1 MEKITPTVCGLS
13 GRSAVAECT
22 GEEQGRYQSTPVT
35 AKSVGVRCCVGL
47 RRCLCR
53 LDGRRHLAVTVSFND
68 TEVGIG
74 FVDLV
79 RDADARLVVA
89 GDAKA
94 ANIVERVYALWRFDG
109 FAIPFLRSISRMYCS
124 KTASPI

>member
-1 MEKITPTVCGLS
+1 MQGLVELPS
-13 GRSAVAECT
+13 E
-22 GEEQGRYQSTPVT
+22 PIT

-68 TEVGIG
+68 AEVGIG
-74 FVDLV
+74 LDDLV

-89 GDAKA
+89 GNAESADV
-94 ANIVERVYALWRFDG
+94 IERVDRSLGAGDG
-109 FAIPFLRSISRMYCS
+109 HADGEDGDE
-124 KTASPI
+124 